1 MFAHW
6 FTKERKKAGSR
17 KAVAE
22 KLGVTPEQ
30 LKRVEEGEEPPS
42 ATLLARCAH
51 AGMDV
56 AYILTGQAQGR
67 AVAHS
72 TADEERLVCSF
83 RAASLVVQAA
93 VLAMLALSVPAMPTG
108 RGTAQAARIAAP
120 VAAVQTVPSQEA
132 PLPHTI
138 HIHGRD
144 AHVAINGSRVNRRG

>member
-6 FTKERKKAGSR
+6 FLKERKKAGSR

-30 LKRVEEGEEPPS
+30 LKKVEEGEEPPS
-42 ATLLARCAH
+42 APLLARCVR

-56 AYILTGQAQGR
+56 TYILTGQAQGR

-72 TADEERLVCSF
+72 TADEERLVCGF

-93 VLAMLALSVPAMPTG
+93 VLAMLTFGAPSLPTNRCTACVPQFVPAVQAMQVQPPPMP
-108 RGTAQAARIAAP
+108 AN
-120 VAAVQTVPSQEA
+120 
-132 PLPHTI
+132 I

-144 AHVAINGSRVNRRG
+144 AHVAINGGRVSRKG